1 MTADEVIAKAEALI
15 QRHSEGRRAQ
25 QRIKERRRRNAARR
39 VKRMVLASAAILF
52 ALVAVGLAGIP
63 VGTTGVMIAA
73 LAIIATILLLIVFP
87 SDGEPTPENLPTT
100 ELSLLPLKTEEW
112 LSTQRLALPAPAA
125 RLVDGIGVKLE
136 NLVPQLATLDERE
149 PAAAAVRR
157 LIGDELPELVKGYT
171 RVPPSL
177 RTVDTDGIVPER
189 QLLDGLK
196 VVDTQLSRMSEQLA
210 RGDLERLAT
219 QGKYLELKYQGDGLG
234 E

>member
-1 MTADEVIAKAEALI
+1 MTPDEIIAKAGDLI
-15 QRHSEGRRAQ
+15 ARASDNRRAQ
-25 QRIKERRRRNAARR
+25 QRVKERRRRNAARR
-39 VKRMVLASAAILF
+39 VKRMAIASAAILF
-52 ALVAVGLAGIP
+52 ALVAIGLAGYP
-63 VGTTGVMIAA
+63 VGTTGVMIAG
-73 LAIIATILLLIVFP
+73 LAIIASILLLSVFP
-87 SDGEPTPENLPTT
+87 GSAEPTAENLPTT

-149 PAAAAVRR
+149 PAAAAIRR

-171 RVPPSL
+171 RVPQGL

-189 QLLDGLK
+189 QLLDGLR
-196 VVDTQLSRMSEQLA
+196 VVDTELQRMSEQLA

-219 QGKYLELKYQGDGLG
+219 QGKFLELKYQGDKLG
-234 E
+234 